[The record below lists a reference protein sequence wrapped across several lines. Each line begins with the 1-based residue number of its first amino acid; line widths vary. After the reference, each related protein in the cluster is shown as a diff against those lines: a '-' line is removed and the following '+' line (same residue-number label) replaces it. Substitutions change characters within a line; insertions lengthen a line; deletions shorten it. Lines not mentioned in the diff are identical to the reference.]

1 MTPSDRIDQQIAELN
16 DWRGELLQRLRI
28 LINDAEPTLKEDWK
42 WGTAVWISRKNVCAV
57 GVFKDHVKIN
67 FFTGAS
73 LPDPHGLFNAGL
85 EAKTSRSI
93 DFLQGDKINKS
104 ALSDLIKTAASS

>member
-1 MTPSDRIDQQIAELN
+1 MQQ
-16 DWRGELLQRLRI
+16 LRK
-28 LINDAEPTLKEDWK
+28 LINTAEPTLKEDWK
-42 WGTAVWISRKNVCAV
+42 WGTAVWTKQKNICAL

-67 FFTGAS
+67 FFAGAS

-93 DFLQGDKINKS
+93 DLRQGDQVNEE
-104 ALSDLIKTAASS
+104 ALANLIKTAANS